1 MKTPQVAIT
10 TLGCKVNQF
19 ESAALHSAFTD
30 AGCTLVP
37 FGSTADITIINT
49 CAVTARAGQQS
60 RQLIRR
66 ALKCSPAARVLVT
79 GCYAQA
85 EAELV
90 RGLDPRILLVGNAHK
105 DELVQAAL
113 AADPAAL
120 PVLHSPMEDTKNI
133 FNLPMRHFS
142 GRTRAYLRIQDGCN
156 NFCAYCIVPHTRGRS
171 RSLPKKQ
178 IFAQTT
184 IFAEAGY
191 KELVITGINTGKY
204 GLDLNEGMDITS
216 LLTELCAHFPGLRFR
231 LSSIEPTE
239 IDEAFLELAAHCPNL
254 MPHFHIPL
262 QSGNNRILAAMR
274 RKYSAEE
281 WTAVLTR
288 LHSRVP
294 QAAIGCDVL
303 TGFPGETDD
312 EAACTHDLLSKLPI
326 SYLHVFPYSKRLG
339 TPAAEMGQQV
349 PGAVKAARVQQLRE
363 LDTALRQRFYQA
375 NLNHSFRVLVERRLR
390 GRPGILQ
397 GFSENYIPISF
408 AGSGSLVRSLVTVQ
422 LERIDTDQPLGRLI
436 DQPQLESPSPAA
448 VAPITPVPN

>member
-19 ESAALHSAFTD
+19 ESVALSSAFTA
-30 AGCTLVP
+30 AGCALVP
-37 FGSTADITIINT
+37 FGSTADILIINT

-66 ALKCSPAARVLVT
+66 ALQRNPAARVLVT

-90 RGLDPRILLVGNAHK
+90 RGLDPRILLIGNAHK

-113 AADPAAL
+113 APDTAVPHS
-120 PVLHSPMEDTKNI
+120 LHSPMDEAKNI
-133 FNLPMRHFS
+133 FNLPARHFS

-156 NFCAYCIVPHTRGRS
+156 NFCSYCIVPHTRGRS
-171 RSLPKKQ
+171 RSLPKEQ
-178 IFAQTT
+178 VFAQTA

-191 KELVITGINTGKY
+191 QELVITGINTGKY
-204 GLDLNEGMDITS
+204 GLDLNEGMDIIR
-216 LLTELCAHFPGLRFR
+216 LLAELCTHFPGLRFR

-239 IDEAFLELAAHCPNL
+239 INQAFLELAAHNPNL

-262 QSGNNRILAAMR
+262 QSGHNRILTAMR

-281 WTAVLTR
+281 CAAVLTH
-288 LHSRVP
+288 LHNCVP

-312 EAACTHDLLSKLPI
+312 EAARTHDLLSGLPI
-326 SYLHVFPYSKRLG
+326 SYLHVFPYSKRPG
-339 TPAAEMGQQV
+339 TPAAEMEHQV
-349 PGAVKAARVQQLRE
+349 PAVKKAARVQQLRE
-363 LDTALRQRFYQA
+363 LGTALRQRFYQA
-375 NLNHSFRVLVERRLR
+375 HLGRSFQVLVERRLR
-390 GRPGILQ
+390 GRPGMLQ

-408 AGSGSLVRSLVTVQ
+408 AGSGSLLRSLVTVR
-422 LERIDTDQPLGRLI
+422 LERIDAGLPQGRLI
-436 DQPQLESPSPAA
+436 HKSQPEPPA
-448 VAPITPVPN
+448 PTEEHP